1 MEAIKNAALP
11 CIEIYCSDPE
21 SELLAEAVGYG
32 IEEEGL
38 PYNIIMEKLTPIE
51 AYELTKRAG
60 LGVVAMVSEERVAV
74 FTRQLKKPGPL
85 FDDMVTEN
93 EIAKTIGK
101 NAARIVKNKPFFEM
115 EDIICFNLAAKES

>member
-11 CIEIYCSDPE
+11 CIEIYCGDPE
-21 SELLAEAVGYG
+21 SQFLAEAVGFG

-38 PYNIIMEKLTPIE
+38 PYKIIVEKLTQTE

-85 FDDMVTEN
+85 FDDTITRNKTAMFN
-93 EIAKTIGK
+93 ETAKTIGK
-101 NAARIVKNKPFFEM
+101 NAARIVKNKPFIEM
-115 EDIICFNLAAKES
+115 E

>member
-11 CIEIYCSDPE
+11 CIEIYCRDPE
-21 SELLAEAVGYG
+21 SQLLAESVGYG

-38 PYNIIMEKLTPIE
+38 PYKIIAEKLTVAE

-60 LGVVAMVSEERVAV
+60 LGVVAMVSAEQVVV

-85 FDDMVTEN
+85 FDYSVTEN
-93 EIAKTIGK
+93 EMAKTIGK
-101 NAARIVKNKPFFEM
+101 NAARIVKNKPFLEM
-115 EDIICFNLAAKES
+115 EEIICFN